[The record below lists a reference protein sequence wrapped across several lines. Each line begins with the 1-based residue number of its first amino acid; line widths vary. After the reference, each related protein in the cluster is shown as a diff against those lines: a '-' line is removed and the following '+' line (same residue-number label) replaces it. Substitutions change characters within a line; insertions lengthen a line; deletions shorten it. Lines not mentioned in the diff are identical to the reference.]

1 MVTATELFLGLLNNL
16 VVLIFLVAIYGSIIN
31 HIDRLSSL
39 NRQVLLGALFGAF
52 AIGSIYLKI
61 PILDGVLV
69 DQRNAI
75 IVLSGAIG
83 GPITAL
89 ISALLAGI
97 YRSQLGGIGVPA
109 GFVGV
114 SLAAIA
120 GSLIYRAQPSQKS
133 PVFFVFVSVGA
144 TIFIIP
150 GFLFVG
156 DWAFG
161 FDLMVTMIAPFGS
174 AMSMGIFI
182 GLFLLTRE
190 DRRFQAEKNRL
201 VTEIERRDAYQE
213 MMRANRAKS
222 EFLATMSHELR
233 TPLNAILGFSDV
245 LQMDISGS
253 LPIQKRVEYA
263 GDIHE
268 SGRHLLSL
276 INDVLDISAIEA
288 GKRKINM
295 TRFDLNTVIEAC
307 LKNFAESTN
316 AKNMSINLE
325 APDIPLTMIAG
336 ERAVAQIILNL
347 LSNAVKFSPN
357 DSRIDLTITDSLGF
371 VTITVTDYGIGISEN
386 RLENITDPFSRASSQ
401 AEIAADGTG
410 LGLSIVKGLVEL
422 HDGKLTIRSE
432 LGAGTMVSVELP
444 KNIPSD

>member
-61 PILDGVLV
+61 PVLDGVLV

-83 GPITAL
+83 GPVTAL

-97 YRSQLGGIGVPA
+97 YRSQLGGIGVTA

-120 GSLIYRAQPSQKS
+120 GSLIYRAQLSQKS

-253 LPIQKRVEYA
+253 LPIEKRVEYA

-307 LKNFAESTN
+307 LKNFAEGTS
-316 AKNMSINLE
+316 AKNISINLE
-325 APDIPLTMIAG
+325 APDVPLTMVAG

-357 DSRIDLTITDSLGF
+357 DSRIDLTITDSLSF

-401 AEIAADGTG
+401 AEISADGTG

-422 HDGKLTIRSE
+422 HDGKLTIKSE
-432 LGAGTMVSVELP
+432 LGAGTMVSVELS

>member
-16 VVLIFLVAIYGSIIN
+16 VVLILLVAIYGSIIN

-97 YRSQLGGIGVPA
+97 YRSQLGGIGVTA

-161 FDLMVTMIAPFGS
+161 FELMVTMIAPFGS

-190 DRRFQAEKNRL
+190 DRRFQAEKDRL

-253 LPIQKRVEYA
+253 LPIEKRVEYA

-307 LKNFAESTN
+307 LKNFTEGTS
-316 AKNMSINLE
+316 AKNISINLE
-325 APDIPLTMIAG
+325 APDIPLTIVAG

-357 DSRIDLTITDSLGF
+357 DNRIDLTIIDSPNL
-371 VTITVTDYGIGISEN
+371 VTLTVTDYGIGISEN

-422 HDGKLTIRSE
+422 HDGKLTIKSE